1 MLDIYVRT
9 ILTMIVNQQGL
20 GLSMANFFKAFAMV
34 CIIMICFVLS
44 KLSYLFKRNNVK
56 LIAQL
61 FKQSE

>member
-20 GLSMANFFKAFAMV
+20 GLSMANFFKAFAM
-34 CIIMICFVLS
+34 ICFVLS